1 MVSVPRYR
9 QACLELLHLFYGR
22 IRAGNPLD
30 RLSIEAGNDVEV
42 DMGDRLSGACAII
55 LDQVEAI
62 AGQALQEVGREL
74 LDDRN
79 GMLQE
84 LLREFREDVHMVF
97 GHNQKVTLFKRTDIE
112 EGDHMVIFV
121 DFRRRD
127 GSLNNFAKNTVH
139 SGV

>member
-1 MVSVPRYR
+1 
-9 QACLELLHLFYGR
+9 
-22 IRAGNPLD
+22 
-30 RLSIEAGNDVEV
+30 V

-121 DFRRRD
+121 DFRCRD
-127 GSLNNFAKNTVH
+127 RSFNYFTKDTVCHDGFLIGSR
-139 SGV
+139 G